1 MKGRKTMGWFPG
13 ALARLALAAAILG
26 IASPAAAKDH
36 WVGSWARALYDGGT
50 KDATTLD
57 DATVR
62 TIVRLSAGGPRLRL
76 RFSNA
81 FGNAPLAI
89 DSVSV
94 AYATWPG
101 TSEIDTRSARAAT
114 FGGASAVTIPQG
126 AYYYTDP
133 VALPVRGLS
142 LVAVTFHLPHA
153 PARLTAQGIGKG
165 HSFVAHGADPRAAML
180 VGAKSV
186 DRIYQLDGIDVVSSN
201 GTVAAL
207 GDSITAASGAPLD
220 GSGRWTDVLATR
232 MQASPQ
238 WRGWGMIN
246 LGIAGGRVAKEGT
259 GPAAIARLNRDVLS
273 RPNIRTI
280 IVFEGVN
287 DLGKLVRE
295 EPVTPAS
302 RAAVVRAVIQD
313 YEQIIERAH
322 DHGVRV
328 VGATITPFTANTHY
342 RNDADAEADRRQL
355 NAWIRAPGH
364 FDAVVDFAS
373 VVANPAH
380 PERLSPTEDS
390 GDHLHPSGKGEA
402 LLGAAV
408 PLDALGEPK

>member
-1 MKGRKTMGWFPG
+1 MSWLSRTY
-13 ALARLALAAAILG
+13 ALLVLLCLAA
-26 IASPAAAKDH
+26 PAAARDH
-36 WVGSWARALYDGGT
+36 WVASWARALYDGGT
-50 KDATTLD
+50 KGAETLD

-62 TIVRLSAGGPRLRL
+62 TVVRLSAGGPRLRL

-81 FGNAPLAI
+81 SLVI

-94 AYATWPG
+94 AYAGQPG
-101 TSEIDTRSARAAT
+101 TGTIDARSTRPVT
-114 FGGASAVTIPQG
+114 FGGAGAVTIPQG
-126 AYYYTDP
+126 AYYYSDP

-153 PARLTAQGIGKG
+153 PAGLTAQGIGKG
-165 HSFVAHGADPRAAML
+165 HSFVAHGGDPRAAMFAD
-180 VGAKSV
+180 AKAV
-186 DRIYQLDGIDVVSSN
+186 ARIYQLDGIDVVSAG

-238 WRGWGMIN
+238 WREWGVVN

-259 GPAAIARLNRDVLS
+259 GPAAIARLDRDVLS

-295 EPVTPAS
+295 EPVTPAT
-302 RAAVVRAVIQD
+302 RAAVVRAIID
-313 YEQIIERAH
+313 GYRQIIQRAH
-322 DHGVRV
+322 DHGLRV
-328 VGATITPFTANTHY
+328 VGATITPFTGNTHY
-342 RNDADAEADRRQL
+342 RNDADAEADRQQV

-364 FDAVVDFAS
+364 FDAVIDFAS
-373 VVANPAH
+373 VVADPVH
-380 PERLSPTEDS
+380 PERLSPVEDS
-390 GDHLHPSGKGEA
+390 GDHLHPSIRGQA
-402 LLGAAV
+402 RLGAAV
-408 PLDALGEPK
+408 PLAVLGGSK